1 MAAALVHGTTDIT
14 AFYPERVSDPDTLSL
29 ARRVKVVADE
39 EMSFRRYDYPSS
51 RVEVTLKD
59 GRTFEE
65 SVTAQYGDAQNPASP
80 EELVGKFTFLAEDTL
95 GEARTQQVIEVVDR
109 LDELDDVK
117 ELTRLLAPV

>member
-1 MAAALVHGTTDIT
+1 
-14 AFYPERVSDPDTLSL
+14 
-29 ARRVKVVADE
+29 VVADE

-65 SVTAQYGDAQNPASP
+65 SVTAQHGDVRNPASR
-80 EELVGKFTFLAEDTL
+80 EELVGKFTFLAVDTL
-95 GEARTQQVIEVVDR
+95 GEERTQQVVEVVNR
-109 LDELDDVK
+109 LDKLGDVK